1 MNTNTRKLT
10 LIILAGL
17 LVIALL
23 AIVYPSVSSARPG
36 VETHSSNYTSPAITD
51 AETAAILGAQH
62 LLLQSNQ
69 VHFVYTPITIR

>member
-1 MNTNTRKLT
+1 MTNTRKLT

-36 VETHSSNYTSPAITD
+36 IEAYSSDNTSPAITD

-69 VHFVYTPITIR
+69 VHLVYAPVTIK

>member
-1 MNTNTRKLT
+1 VNTNTRKLT

-36 VETHSSNYTSPAITD
+36 VETHSSNYTSPVITD
-51 AETAAILGAQH
+51 AETAAILGAQQ

-69 VHFVYTPITIR
+69 VHQVYAPLTTK

>member
-23 AIVYPSVSSARPG
+23 AIVYPSVSSSAAR
-36 VETHSSNYTSPAITD
+36 Y
-51 AETAAILGAQH
+51 
-62 LLLQSNQ
+62 
-69 VHFVYTPITIR
+69 

>member
-1 MNTNTRKLT
+1 MTNSRKLT

-23 AIVYPSVSSARPG
+23 AIVYPSVSSARSG
-36 VETHSSNYTSPAITD
+36 VEAHGSNAASPDITD
-51 AETAAILGAQH
+51 AETAAILGGQQ

-69 VHFVYTPITIR
+69 VHWIYAPITIR